1 MELYI
6 LKIIAGGKTE
16 LNKVDVIIHI
26 IPNKISLTR
35 LIGFKPEED
44 GTIFSSVDTVKINK
58 TKYGYSILYYADD
71 FMKLNTPK
79 FTASMIQIFTKNLP
93 GTAINVSVE
102 YNYEE
107 LIDEHYDQAVGN
119 KVIKYG
125 SLLDEI
131 DKSHR
136 IPGFYY
142 EPSQNLNDLLD
153 DKYDDDD
160 SDDDLINGLLGG
172 NVPSYDDDDEDDE
185 DEYNF
190 EDPFGRFFDD
200 DDDDNDDD
208 YYEKSYV
215 VTKAR
220 NAKRDY
226 HRHGVIISSK
236 SDINKDKKVL
246 KRFLKEFIPGNA
258 AWKKEFRNDLLRRW
272 MRMYAISKNDI
283 KYLEKRVRKDSCEV
297 KRNKKITG
305 AINLT
310 TKLFSNSAD
319 NWYNPNK

>member
-1 MELYI
+1 M
-6 LKIIAGGKTE
+6 
-16 LNKVDVIIHI
+16 NKVDVIIHI

-93 GTAINVSVE
+93 GTAINVSIE

-119 KVIKYG
+119 KIIKYG
-125 SLLDEI
+125 SLLNDI

-136 IPGFYY
+136 VPGFYY
-142 EPSQNLNDLLD
+142 EASQNLNDLLD
-153 DKYDDDD
+153 DKYDDNSD
-160 SDDDLINGLLGG
+160 SDLINGLLSGV
-172 NVPSYDDDDEDDE
+172 VPSYNDDDDDEE
-185 DEYNF
+185 ECNF

-200 DDDDNDDD
+200 EEEYDEKDDN
-208 YYEKSYV
+208 YYGKSYV
-215 VTKAR
+215 VAKAR

-236 SDINKDKKVL
+236 SDINKDKKIL
-246 KRFLKEFIPGNA
+246 KKFLKEFIPGDA
-258 AWKKEFRNDLLRRW
+258 SWKKEFRNDVLRRW
-272 MRMYAISKNDI
+272 MKMYAISKNDI

-310 TKLFSNSAD
+310 TRLFSNPAD